1 MKRQIYVAQPSEAG
15 RYEVAKWNEKEQNY
29 LPIETNYTVEGAK
42 QRARELNAEEES
54 Y

>member
-15 RYEVAKWNEKEQNY
+15 GYEVAKWSENEQNY
-29 LPIETNYTVEGAK
+29 LPFEPNYTIEGAK